1 MCQEPGVQTLMN
13 DFAAMGVQSYSLYN
27 AVSVASGR
35 RPDEEEMPDYG
46 VVAADVVT
54 KVWPEYDAISTLPC
68 FPNISPGS
76 DNAPRVLIRA
86 RGGTPSRQKWPG
98 TPIVVND
105 TPAAFEALAR
115 AALGYLNQRPDIP
128 PIVTIGCWNEWT
140 EGHYLLPD
148 TRYGFGMARALGR
161 ALEVA
166 SRR

>member
-1 MCQEPGVQTLMN
+1 M
-13 DFAAMGVQSYSLYN
+13 
-27 AVSVASGR
+27 
-35 RPDEEEMPDYG
+35 
-46 VVAADVVT
+46 
-54 KVWPEYDAISTLPC
+54 
-68 FPNISPGS
+68 
-76 DNAPRVLIRA
+76 RA